1 LSVLKEAEKLQ
12 KKPRIEQDKYH
23 RNEFVQE
30 KEPFDAF
37 IIKNQDS

>member
-23 RNEFVQE
+23 RNEFAWE
-30 KEPFDAF
+30 KEPIGA
-37 IIKNQDS
+37 